1 MKVRKYRYSVILNM
15 ANITNPVIVVCVDW
29 LHTQKLTSEKK
40 QSKAQLWHI
49 KQATKHR
56 LYGWIWISSKS
67 KPCKTHKYSST
78 TFKWSCRQTNRHT
91 VKQTQAKMQPFT
103 GPVSFLQA
111 GCPACRPTN
120 SVKAL
125 KAVDVR
131 KFTMIQCYKKTSTG
145 HLNSRLKISL
155 NWSLNKTKSLVQNYC
170 SG

>member
-67 KPCKTHKYSST
+67 KPCKTLTNIHPQLLSDPVD
-78 TFKWSCRQTNRHT
+78 RQTD
-91 VKQTQAKMQPFT
+91 TQSNKPRQKCSLSLDHSVFYRPDA
-103 GPVSFLQA
+103 L
-111 GCPACRPTN
+111 PA
-120 SVKAL
+120 VKAL

-145 HLNSRLKISL
+145 HLNSRLNNNDRL
-155 NWSLNKTKSLVQNYC
+155 TAFDPGQP
-170 SG
+170 G